1 MINSSTI
8 LRLSELA
15 LNGEKKELISFL
27 ENLAA
32 EAANNNKR
40 SLYNNLKDLIHDYK
54 QDPSIEYSSAN
65 PDKVIENKSIWLP
78 DVILARV
85 NQFVALNSI
94 SGHQKTTLLSHT
106 NKLLLF
112 GPPGTGKTTL
122 GLHIGEKLGLPVRY
136 VKISDVISSRFGE
149 TLKNISQLFDN
160 QIREVVFLDEFDA
173 FAKSRN
179 DTQDIGELK
188 RIVTSIIQTLDFHS
202 QNKIVIVATNLI
214 DTLDTAILRRFAFK
228 INVDLLSKEDA
239 VSFFEFATDSQ
250 NEFVFKLN
258 KTDINTLVDI
268 GGLNSADLIRSL
280 INKSILFSMVNNT
293 KEIDFFSFLN
303 ILIDDGVLNKTVL
316 KKMKNNQDPNLKKI
330 VILLQGKGYTQDKIS
345 KIFGIHRN
353 SFNKFFK

>member
-8 LRLSELA
+8 LRLGELG
-15 LNGEKKELISFL
+15 LSGDKKTLLSFL
-27 ENLAA
+27 ESLAA
-32 EAANNNKR
+32 EAANKNKR
-40 SLYNNLKDLIHDYK
+40 SLYNDLKDLIQNYGQTFDLE
-54 QDPSIEYSSAN
+54 DSSVN
-65 PDKVIENKSIWLP
+65 PIKVIENNSIWLQEEIQ
-78 DVILARV
+78 VRV

-94 SGHQKTTLLSHT
+94 AGRQKISLLSHT

-122 GLHIGEKLGLPVRY
+122 GLYIGEKLGLPVRY

-160 QIREVVFLDEFDA
+160 QTREVVFLDEFDA

-228 INVDLLSKEDA
+228 INVDYLHENDA
-239 VSFFEFATDSQ
+239 FNFFNFLVSSQ
-250 NEFVFKLN
+250 NEFVFNLTKS
-258 KTDINTLVDI
+258 DIITLIHI
-268 GGLNSADLIRSL
+268 GNLNSVDLIKSL
-280 INKSILFSMVNNT
+280 FSKSILFSMVNEN
-293 KEIDFFSFLN
+293 KEIGFSSFLD
-303 ILIDDGVLNKTVL
+303 ILIDDGVLNKIVL
-316 KKMKNNQDPNLKKI
+316 KKMKNNNDPSLKK
-330 VILLQGKGYTQDKIS
+330 VISSLQSKGYTQEKIS
-345 KIFGIHRN
+345 KVFGFHRN
-353 SFNKFFK
+353 SYNKFFK